1 MENKL
6 LITILFVLMACHTG
20 CMTTTQ
26 EGAVIG
32 TGAGAALGAGIGAL
46 VGDPAMGAAI
56 GAGAG
61 ALGGALIGDHIDN
74 KREQA
79 EKAQMYRQRE
89 MEGEMPVR
97 SGYQQELDAQRSEES
112 NYSIA
117 NETHEDFFKR
127 QWVDDHWVYIP
138 TNNPNEANL
147 FRRVK
152 DENGRWDFISIN
164 INKKE
169 FGINQDKPIPS
180 STKTHKVS
188 HSRDQVPQKLPL
200 SENEGIEEARK
211 ELEKE
216 LEAIRKEEKQGEK

>member
-6 LITILFVLMACHTG
+6 SLIIFFSLMICHTG

-79 EKAQMYRQRE
+79 EKTQMYRQLE
-89 MEGEMPVR
+89 MEEKMPVR
-97 SGYQQELDAQRSEES
+97 NEFQEEPDAQRSEET
-112 NYSIA
+112 NYSTIKER
-117 NETHEDFFKR
+117 NEDLFTRE
-127 QWVDDHWVYIP
+127 WGNDHWTYTP

-152 DENGRWDFISIN
+152 DENGRWVFIPVN
-164 INKKE
+164 ISKEE
-169 FGINQDKPIPS
+169 FGINQGEHIPI
-180 STKTHKVS
+180 
-188 HSRDQVPQKLPL
+188 
-200 SENEGIEEARK
+200 SENEGIEKARK

-216 LEAIRKEEKQGEK
+216 LESIR